1 MLRVP
6 VRRTILGYLL
16 PAWAA
21 GLAAMHDIAA
31 GEATGP

>member
-31 GEATGP
+31 GKATGP